1 MLAWV
6 VSTFVAIC
14 RQWMKLFRESISQL
28 WGVVKGAI
36 GAIYQK
42 EGAALIE
49 LMLGMRG
56 ARGWDED

>member
-1 MLAWV
+1 MKALANCGG
-6 VSTFVAIC
+6 I
-14 RQWMKLFRESISQL
+14 
-28 WGVVKGAI
+28 VKGAI

-42 EGAALIE
+42 EGAAAAALIE